1 MIKNLLKCVL
11 KKVGKL
17 KINYILNWPK
27 FQIIQKIQTGRQRCS
42 DTEIGI

>member
-27 FQIIQKIQTGRQRCS
+27 FQIIQKIFRQDDR
-42 DTEIGI
+42 DALILK